1 MSEANFLGTIYFF
14 NPSIQLKSIANA
26 CMDLCCC
33 VSSASSI
40 TSIIKK
46 KREMEVM
53 TMKKR
58 ILCLLLAVLFAAA
71 LFAGCA
77 SSKRTEQAAE
87 TRTMAESG
95 WNSGGEAYDRLEGP
109 KSEKKSISGE
119 QKVEADKAANATAV
133 TGSGYKGQTAYNAV
147 LAERKI
153 IRKANVTIEVDNF
166 DEAYSRLNTII
177 LGIGFVAESNI
188 NTDRVYVN
196 KEQKLIKRGTIVIR
210 VDRAKFDKVFADV
223 KGLGLVLYENCGTE
237 DVTEK
242 YFDVESRL
250 NLLRLEE
257 ERVMQYLRK
266 LEDPDA
272 IFKAESRL
280 TNIRHEIE
288 SLTVTLRKLDD
299 LVDLSTITINMNEKL
314 PDSEP
319 VEPIKPVPY
328 GERLLKNFI
337 DSMKGAVNFCGEFII
352 IIVQVLPSLI
362 LIGLFI
368 MLALFIYRKIAKIKS
383 VIKSSSSKNN
393 DSDGIK
399 M

>member
-1 MSEANFLGTIYFF
+1 
-14 NPSIQLKSIANA
+14 
-26 CMDLCCC
+26 
-33 VSSASSI
+33 
-40 TSIIKK
+40 
-46 KREMEVM
+46 
-53 TMKKR
+53 MKKR
-58 ILCLLLAVLFAAA
+58 ILCLLLSVLFVAA

-77 SSKRTEQAAE
+77 SSKRTEQTGE

-95 WNSGGEAYDRLEGP
+95 GKSGVREYGRSEEL
-109 KSEKKSISGE
+109 KSEIKSAADVKKTE
-119 QKVEADKAANATAV
+119 TERAANATAV

-177 LGIGFVAESNI
+177 LGTGFVAESNI

-223 KGLGLVLYENCGTE
+223 KGLGLALNENCGTE

-242 YFDVESRL
+242 YFDVDSRL

-257 ERVMQYLRK
+257 ERIMQYLRK

-272 IFKAESRL
+272 IFKTESRL
-280 TNIRHEIE
+280 TDIRHEIE

-299 LVDLSTITINMNEKL
+299 LVDLSTITINMNEKR
-314 PDSEP
+314 PDAEP
-319 VEPIKPVPY
+319 VEPIKPMSY
-328 GERLLKNFI
+328 GERLLKNFL
-337 DSMKGAVNFCGEFII
+337 DSVKGAANFCGELII

-368 MLALFIYRKIAKIKS
+368 LLVLFIYRKIAKIKS
-383 VIKSSSSKNN
+383 GIKSTSPKNN
-393 DSDGIK
+393 ESNSIK